1 MLYCFLLC
9 FVCTHTLCLCP
20 GPEMMIYMVY
30 LKSTVPPVKQFP
42 RWQHFVRAVTHS
54 SFLLFSSKLGLG
66 VSIPPSICGR
76 VLEGSSFLAASPGV
90 ELDATESVSEVACT
104 YLLANSNELR
114 KCTSHKYF
122 LQAMILYFIC
132 FIWFNFI
139 SIYRSRQIK
148 KTFYLF

>member
-1 MLYCFLLC
+1 MLYCFL
-9 FVCTHTLCLCP
+9 LCLCP

-76 VLEGSSFLAASPGV
+76 VLEGSSFLAASPGA

-122 LQAMILYFIC
+122 LLAMILYFIC
-132 FIWFNFI
+132 FI
-139 SIYRSRQIK
+139 
-148 KTFYLF
+148 